1 MEKMNNRLGPAW
13 STNCL
18 RSLDVVGVRVF
29 QVDSDRPRGK
39 RSLELTTFIRS
50 KVTKELERRR
60 DSYTRSSPIRTLI
73 GHSLLSQLISA
84 FKYLKI
90 IKNDDRSLEF
100 SEFGSLRKKFAS
112 IIVNNQNHLLLSRL
126 LLLLDESTQSSQTLH
141 SPRPSRVQRFSSFL
155 KKSNLAAIWGRR
167 RALISIMS
175 TAPSAASSLPAA
187 PEIPVGFYGSLK
199 SWLASGHKEAE
210 VAEERLLRRLS
221 TFRSKNEQD
230 VSTPSTAN
238 ARISQVPLSNGKS
251 RYINMLSIL
260 PTTPAYP
267 LPASKGPAISS
278 SAAPAPSS
286 PSSSLTNDNS
296 RSEAPPTTVILH
308 GYGAGLGFF
317 SLNLEALSSW
327 VSKRGLPVYLLDWL
341 GMGRSARPTFKV
353 SAKPA
358 DTIARVDQAESFF
371 LDALEEWRGTMGI
384 NKMTLVGHSLG
395 AYLVTAYA
403 LKYPQHVSRL
413 VLLSP
418 AGVPAGPNTTVPAAE
433 LTRSRTHPEGS
444 EVTQPPRELKN
455 PNSKDVSGIKQ
466 EQVREIEEQK
476 EQKEPWTRRLVSDRP
491 FRFVRARDEI

>member
-1 MEKMNNRLGPAW
+1 
-13 STNCL
+13 
-18 RSLDVVGVRVF
+18 
-29 QVDSDRPRGK
+29 
-39 RSLELTTFIRS
+39 
-50 KVTKELERRR
+50 
-60 DSYTRSSPIRTLI
+60 
-73 GHSLLSQLISA
+73 
-84 FKYLKI
+84 
-90 IKNDDRSLEF
+90 
-100 SEFGSLRKKFAS
+100 
-112 IIVNNQNHLLLSRL
+112 
-126 LLLLDESTQSSQTLH
+126 
-141 SPRPSRVQRFSSFL
+141 
-155 KKSNLAAIWGRR
+155 
-167 RALISIMS
+167 MS
-175 TAPSAASSLPAA
+175 TSTSAASSLPTA
-187 PEIPVGFYGSLK
+187 PEIPDGFFASLK

-210 VAEERLLRRLS
+210 IAEERLLRRLS
-221 TFRSKNEQD
+221 TFRSKDEHD
-230 VSTPSTAN
+230 VTTPSTAN

-267 LPASKGPAISS
+267 LPASKGPATST
-278 SAAPAPSS
+278 SAAAAPSS
-286 PSSSLTNDNS
+286 FTNDNS
-296 RSEAPPTTVILH
+296 RQDTSEAPPTTVILH

-353 SAKPA
+353 SAKPE
-358 DTIARVDQAESFF
+358 DTPARVQQAESFF

-384 NKMTLVGHSLG
+384 NRMTLVGHSLG

-476 EQKEPWTRRLVSDRP
+476 EEKQKEPWTRRLFVHLWEAGYSP
-491 FRFVRARDEI
+491 FGVLRLGGPWAPLLVAKYTTRRFADLDPEHVRDLHQYLLQISLARGSGEYALSHILAPMAYARMPLEYRVANLSKDIPVTFVYGSHDWMDPEGGVRSVKKLKQVGNIGSKMYTVPGAGHHVYLDNPGAVNKLLVKELDLATARNSKITLSMQ